1 MGVGADRPTEEKM
14 VDFTVLLIETDHA
27 TRLTLDSTGEVV
39 SLETGADPEAPA
51 GAVVDARLLAR
62 AAALGVVD
70 MLSTHS
76 ATRAV
81 ELAGCE
87 VVATVSMND
96 GLGEDARVAAVL
108 EARPDVILV
117 AGGTDGGDEEHA
129 APLARIAGRARD
141 EMTAVLGRRPEIAFA
156 GNAEALPTVRDVL
169 GAGTFH
175 ETANVRPECEREDLA
190 PAVGLVARLVGGKA
204 FGGADVRT
212 AGSARAVAAAE
223 LTRHLD
229 GGVLLLHR
237 VGERAEAASHLAG
250 SWSRVEVASGGVP
263 AAIARHRHRAR
274 ELQGVPLEREIA
286 DAFAGHVPG
295 RDLIDVDPPSL
306 VVATGS
312 LLDLADP
319 VGSATAL
326 VEALGP
332 RRVLRLVRGDADL
345 LTLLGAASLL
355 GLEVS
360 RESWGPR
367 PRGRGGGGGPER
379 ASWGGP
385 GDAAG
390 ARGARPR
397 GDDPAR
403 AAAGAEL
410 RDARPGRSC
419 GRGEGAGPFGAA
431 RPRAGAGG
439 TDPRHA
445 GNAAA
450 AGAPDPDPPGQL
462 RPPDRV

>member
-360 RESWGPR
+360 RESWGR
-367 PRGRGGGGGPER
+367 ALEDVGVVVALNGPRGAVRVTLPGHVEHVPAGMIRHVPLLGPSSVMLVPDGRADVGRG
-379 ASWGGP
+379 
-385 GDAAG
+385 
-390 ARGARPR
+390 
-397 GDDPAR
+397 
-403 AAAGAEL
+403 
-410 RDARPGRSC
+410 PGRSVQLDL
-419 GRGEGAGPFGAA
+419 GPAPAGLILDTRGTPPLPE
-431 RPRAGAGG
+431 RRTRILRAS
-439 TDPRHA
+439 
-445 GNAAA
+445 
-450 AGAPDPDPPGQL
+450 
-462 RPPDRV
+462 